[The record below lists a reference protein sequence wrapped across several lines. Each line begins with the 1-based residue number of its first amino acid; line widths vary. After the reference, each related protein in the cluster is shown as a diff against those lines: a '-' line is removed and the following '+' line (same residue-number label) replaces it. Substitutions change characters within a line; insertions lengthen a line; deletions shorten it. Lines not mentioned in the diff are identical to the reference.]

1 LEDLRRN
8 KKARMELDAIVAGE
22 AEKPAV
28 EFHGTFVA
36 IV

>member
-1 LEDLRRN
+1 
-8 KKARMELDAIVAGE
+8 MELDAIVEGE